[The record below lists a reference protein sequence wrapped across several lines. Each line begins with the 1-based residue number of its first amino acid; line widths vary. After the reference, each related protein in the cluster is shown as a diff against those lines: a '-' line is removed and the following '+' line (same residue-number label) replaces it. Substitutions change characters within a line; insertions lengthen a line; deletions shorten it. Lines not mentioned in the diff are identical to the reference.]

1 MIFYFLASILWIK
14 TYWMKEVD
22 NMASPIRLQIKSMYT
37 DFSPK
42 EQAIADYILENPSK
56 VSHGSI
62 SDLASELGIADST
75 FFQFTKK
82 LGFNGFKDFK
92 LALLKQEN
100 DLSAV
105 TIHENIQKNDSE
117 LMMAQKVFNSNMKT
131 LTDTRK
137 LLKEE
142 DLIKAVQLITASR
155 RLYFFGVGG
164 SEIVAT
170 DAYHKFLRSP
180 IPVGHSTDYHIQL
193 MEASLLTEE
202 DCALLISHSGKS
214 KETIHIAEAAKK
226 AGAKIIIVTSHANS
240 PLAKLGD
247 VVFIS
252 ISEEIEFRSEA
263 LASRI
268 AQLSII
274 DSLYVIMMFRNREN
288 AQETIS
294 KVREVILGLKDSK
307 SD

>member
-1 MIFYFLASILWIK
+1 MS
-14 TYWMKEVD
+14 
-22 NMASPIRLQIKSMYT
+22 SPIHLQIKSMYN

-56 VSHGSI
+56 VSHSSI
-62 SDLASELGIADST
+62 SDLAAELGIADST

-92 LALLKQEN
+92 MALLKQEN
-100 DLSAV
+100 DLTAI
-105 TIHENIQKNDSE
+105 TIHENVQKDDSE
-117 LMMAQKVFNSNMKT
+117 LVMAQKVFDSNMST
-131 LTDTRK
+131 LVDTKK
-137 LLKEE
+137 LLKEQ
-142 DLIKAVQLITASR
+142 DLKRAVKMISDSR

-180 IPVGHSTDYHIQL
+180 IPVGHSTDYHLQL

-202 DCALLISHSGKS
+202 DCALFISHSGKS

-226 AGAKIIIVTSHANS
+226 NGAKVIVMTSQAHS

-274 DSLYVIMMFRNREN
+274 DSLYVI
-288 AQETIS
+288 
-294 KVREVILGLKDSK
+294 
-307 SD
+307 

>member
-1 MIFYFLASILWIK
+1 MS
-14 TYWMKEVD
+14 
-22 NMASPIRLQIKSMYT
+22 SPIHLQIKSMYKH
-37 DFSPK
+37 FSPK
-42 EQAIADYILENPSK
+42 EQAIADYILENPNK
-56 VSHGSI
+56 VSHSSI
-62 SDLASELGIADST
+62 SDLSAELGIADST
-75 FFQFTKK
+75 FFQFTKT
-82 LGFNGFKDFK
+82 LGFNM
-92 LALLKQEN
+92 ALLKQEN
-100 DLSAV
+100 DLTAV
-105 TIHENIQKNDSE
+105 TIHENVQKDDSE
-117 LMMAQKVFNSNMKT
+117 LTMAQKVFDSNMTT
-131 LTDTRK
+131 LTDTKK

-142 DLIKAVQLITASR
+142 DLKKAVKMISESR

-180 IPVGHSTDYHIQL
+180 ISVGHSTDYHIQL
-193 MEASLLTEE
+193 MEASLLTDE
-202 DCALLISHSGKS
+202 DCALFISHSGKS
-214 KETIHIAEAAKK
+214 KETIHMAEAVKK
-226 AGAKIIIVTSHANS
+226 AGTKVIIITSQANS

-274 DSLYVIMMFRNREN
+274 DSLYVILMFYNSKN

-294 KVREVILGLKDSK
+294 KVRKVILSLKE
-307 SD
+307 

>member
-1 MIFYFLASILWIK
+1 MS
-14 TYWMKEVD
+14 
-22 NMASPIRLQIKSMYT
+22 SPIHLQIKSMYN

-56 VSHGSI
+56 VSHSSI
-62 SDLASELGIADST
+62 SDLSAELGIADST
-75 FFQFTKK
+75 FFQFTKT

-92 LALLKQEN
+92 MALLKQEN
-100 DLSAV
+100 DLTAI
-105 TIHENIQKNDSE
+105 TIHENVQKDDSE
-117 LMMAQKVFNSNMKT
+117 LVMAQKVFDSNVST
-131 LTDTRK
+131 LTDTKK
-137 LLKEE
+137 LLKEA
-142 DLIKAVQLITASR
+142 DLKKAVKMISDSR

-180 IPVGHSTDYHIQL
+180 IPVGHSTDYHLQL

-202 DCALLISHSGKS
+202 DCAMFISHSGKS

-226 AGAKIIIVTSHANS
+226 NGAKVIVMTSQINS

-274 DSLYVIMMFRNREN
+274 DSLYVILMFHNREN
-288 AQETIS
+288 AQDTIS
-294 KVREVILGLKDSK
+294 KVREVIQGLKESK
-307 SD
+307 TD

>member
-1 MIFYFLASILWIK
+1 MS
-14 TYWMKEVD
+14 
-22 NMASPIRLQIKSMYT
+22 SPIHLQIKSMYKH
-37 DFSPK
+37 FSPK
-42 EQAIADYILENPSK
+42 EQAIADYILENPNK
-56 VSHGSI
+56 VSHSSI
-62 SDLASELGIADST
+62 SDLSAELGIADST
-75 FFQFTKK
+75 FFQFTKT
-82 LGFNGFKDFK
+82 LGFNGFKM
-92 LALLKQEN
+92 ALLKQEN
-100 DLSAV
+100 DLTAV
-105 TIHENIQKNDSE
+105 TIHENVQKDDSE
-117 LMMAQKVFNSNMKT
+117 LTMAQKVFDSNMTT
-131 LTDTRK
+131 LTDTKK

-142 DLIKAVQLITASR
+142 DLKKAVKMISESR

-180 IPVGHSTDYHIQL
+180 ISVGHSTDYHIQL
-193 MEASLLTEE
+193 MEASLLTDE
-202 DCALLISHSGKS
+202 DCALFISHSGKS
-214 KETIHIAEAAKK
+214 KETIHMAEAVKK
-226 AGAKIIIVTSHANS
+226 AGTKVIIITSQANS

-274 DSLYVIMMFRNREN
+274 DSLYVILMFYNSKN

-294 KVREVILGLKDSK
+294 KVRKVILSLKE
-307 SD
+307 

>member
-1 MIFYFLASILWIK
+1 MS
-14 TYWMKEVD
+14 
-22 NMASPIRLQIKSMYT
+22 SPINLQIKSLYE

-42 EQAIADYILENPSK
+42 EQAIATYILENPDK
-56 VSHGSI
+56 VAHSSI
-62 SDLASELGIADST
+62 SDLSTELGIADST
-75 FFQFTKK
+75 FFQFTKT
-82 LGFNGFKDFK
+82 LGYSGFKDFK

-105 TIHENIQKNDSE
+105 TIHENVQKDDSV
-117 LMMAQKVFNSNMKT
+117 LVMAEKVFDSNMKT

-137 LLKEE
+137 LLKEA
-142 DLIKAVQLITASR
+142 DLNKAIKLISESR

-193 MEASLLTEE
+193 MEASLLTQA
-202 DCALLISHSGKS
+202 DCAILISHSGKS

-226 AGAKIIIVTSHANS
+226 AGAKIIVVTSQANS

-274 DSLYVIMMFRNREN
+274 DSLFVILMFNNREQ
-288 AQETIS
+288 AQDTIA
-294 KVREVILGLKDSK
+294 KVRSVILEIKEK
-307 SD
+307 

>member
-1 MIFYFLASILWIK
+1 MS
-14 TYWMKEVD
+14 
-22 NMASPIRLQIKSMYT
+22 SPIHLQIKSMYN

-56 VSHGSI
+56 VSHSSI
-62 SDLASELGIADST
+62 SDLSAELGIADST
-75 FFQFTKK
+75 FFQFTKT

-92 LALLKQEN
+92 MALLKQEN
-100 DLSAV
+100 DLTAI
-105 TIHENIQKNDSE
+105 TIHENVQKDDSE
-117 LMMAQKVFNSNMKT
+117 LVMAQKVFDSNVST
-131 LTDTRK
+131 LTDTKK
-137 LLKEE
+137 LLQEA
-142 DLIKAVQLITASR
+142 DLKKAVKMISDSR

-180 IPVGHSTDYHIQL
+180 IPVGHSTDYHLQL

-202 DCALLISHSGKS
+202 DCAMFISHSGKS

-226 AGAKIIIVTSHANS
+226 NGAKVIVMTSQINS

-274 DSLYVIMMFRNREN
+274 DSLYVILMFHNREN
-288 AQETIS
+288 AQDTIS
-294 KVREVILGLKDSK
+294 KVREVIQGLKESK
-307 SD
+307 TD

>member
-1 MIFYFLASILWIK
+1 MS
-14 TYWMKEVD
+14 
-22 NMASPIRLQIKSMYT
+22 SPIHLQIKSMYKH
-37 DFSPK
+37 FSPK
-42 EQAIADYILENPSK
+42 EQAIADYILENPNK
-56 VSHGSI
+56 VSHSSI
-62 SDLASELGIADST
+62 SDLSAELGIADST
-75 FFQFTKK
+75 FFQFTKT

-92 LALLKQEN
+92 MALLKQQN
-100 DLSAV
+100 YLTAV
-105 TIHENIQKNDSE
+105 TIHENVQKDDSE
-117 LMMAQKVFNSNMKT
+117 LTMAQKVFDSNMTT
-131 LTDTRK
+131 LTDTKK

-142 DLIKAVQLITASR
+142 DLKKAVKMISESR

-180 IPVGHSTDYHIQL
+180 ISVGHSTDYHIQL
-193 MEASLLTEE
+193 MEASLLTDE
-202 DCALLISHSGKS
+202 DCALFISHSGKS
-214 KETIHIAEAAKK
+214 KETIHMAEAVKK
-226 AGAKIIIVTSHANS
+226 AGTKVIIITSQANS

-274 DSLYVIMMFRNREN
+274 DSLYVILMFYNSKN

-294 KVREVILGLKDSK
+294 KVRKVILSLKE
-307 SD
+307 